1 LEGGEKMNMKI
12 FGIIMTLIIG
22 AILVTPVFAEPTK
35 GQKVPVRFRAMGY
48 YSYEGDD
55 YSDYTN
61 NGNIRIRK
69 NLIVVY
75 DPLWLVFENGSYLVG
90 SAINN
95 VDSIMNLDEKT
106 EVSHYDSIVSFE
118 TPEGG
123 FKGEMQ
129 AHHKNFHTPDW
140 TLDWHFVLQGFGAF
154 EGQTLQIR
162 LNGPYP
168 GTPATGYLLK
178 P

>member
-1 LEGGEKMNMKI
+1 MNKKI
-12 FGIIMTLIIG
+12 FGATIIFIIVATL
-22 AILVTPVFAEPTK
+22 ATPVMAEPTE
-35 GQKVPVRFRAMGY
+35 GQKVSVRLRVLGY
-48 YSYEGDD
+48 YSYEGED

-61 NGNIRIRK
+61 DGGIQITK

-75 DPLWLVFENGSYLVG
+75 DPLQLVIDGGPTLVG
-90 SAINN
+90 NATIN
-95 VDSIMNLDEKT
+95 VDSISNLDKNT
-106 EVSHYDSIVSFE
+106 QIAHYDAVVLFE
-118 TPEGG
+118 TPKGG
-123 FKGEMQ
+123 FKGEML
-129 AHHKNFHTPDW
+129 AYHKNMRTSEW

>member
-1 LEGGEKMNMKI
+1 MNKKI
-12 FGIIMTLIIG
+12 FGITTIFIIA
-22 AILVTPVFAEPTK
+22 AILATSVFAEPTK
-35 GQKVPVRFRAMGY
+35 GQKVPVRLRVLGY
-48 YSYEGDD
+48 YSYEGED

-61 NGNIRIRK
+61 NGGIRIRK

-75 DPLWLVFENGSYLVG
+75 DPLKLVFEDGSALVG
-90 SAINN
+90 SAISN
-95 VDSIMNLDEKT
+95 VDGVRNLNTDEGID
-106 EVSHYDSIVSFE
+106 HYDTLWSFE

-129 AHHKNFHTPDW
+129 AHHKNMRTAEW
-140 TLDWHFVLQGFGAF
+140 TLNWHFVLQGFGAF
-154 EGQTLQIR
+154 EGQTLQIS

-168 GTPATGYLLK
+168 GSPATGYLLK

>member
-1 LEGGEKMNMKI
+1 ML
-12 FGIIMTLIIG
+12 LVS
-22 AILVTPVFAEPTK
+22 ILAVAMLATPAMAEPTK
-35 GQKVPVRFRAMGY
+35 GQKVPVRFRAVGY
-48 YSYEGDD
+48 YSYEGED

-61 NGNIRIRK
+61 NGGIRIRK

-75 DPLWLVFENGSYLVG
+75 DPLELIFLDGGPTLVG
-90 SAINN
+90 IATIN
-95 VDSIMNLDEKT
+95 VDSTSNLDKGT
-106 EVSHYDSIVSFE
+106 QIAHYDAVVLFE
-118 TPEGG
+118 TPEGEGG
-123 FKGEMQ
+123 FKGEML
-129 AHHKNFHTPDW
+129 AHHKNMRTPEW

-168 GTPATGYLLK
+168 GSQALGYLLK

>member
-1 LEGGEKMNMKI
+1 MNKKI
-12 FGIIMTLIIG
+12 FGATIIFIIAATL
-22 AILVTPVFAEPTK
+22 AAPVIAEPTK
-35 GQKVPVRFRAMGY
+35 GQKVSVRFRAVGY
-48 YSYEGDD
+48 YSYEGED

-61 NGNIRIRK
+61 NGGTQIRK

-75 DPLWLVFENGSYLVG
+75 DPLELIFLDGGPTLVG
-90 SAINN
+90 NATIN
-95 VDSIMNLDEKT
+95 VDSTSNLDKNT
-106 EVSHYDSIVSFE
+106 QVAHYDAVVLFE

-123 FKGEMQ
+123 FKGEML
-129 AHHKNFHTPDW
+129 AHHKNMRTPEW

-168 GTPATGYLLK
+168 GSLATGYLLK

>member
-1 LEGGEKMNMKI
+1 MNKKV
-12 FGIIMTLIIG
+12 FGIAVFLLAV
-22 AILVTPVFAEPTK
+22 AILAIPVMAEPTK
-35 GQKVPVRFRAMGY
+35 GQKVPVRFLPLGY
-48 YSYEGDD
+48 YSYEGED
-55 YSDYTN
+55 YGDYTT
-61 NGNIRIRK
+61 NGGIQIRK

-75 DPLWLVFENGSYLVG
+75 DPLQLIFLDGGPTLVG
-90 SAINN
+90 NATIT
-95 VDSIMNLDEKT
+95 VDSISNLDKNT
-106 EVSHYDSIVSFE
+106 QIAHYNAVVLFE

-123 FKGEMQ
+123 FKGEML
-129 AHHKNFHTPDW
+129 AHHKDMRTSEW

-168 GTPATGYLLK
+168 GSQALGYLLK

>member
-1 LEGGEKMNMKI
+1 MNKKVL
-12 FGIIMTLIIG
+12 GIVVFLLAAAML
-22 AILVTPVFAEPTK
+22 AIPVMAEPAK
-35 GQKVPVRFRAMGY
+35 GQKVPVRFRPLGY
-48 YSYEGDD
+48 YSYEGED
-55 YSDYTN
+55 YSDYTT
-61 NGNIRIRK
+61 NGGIQIRK

-75 DPLWLVFENGSYLVG
+75 DPLQLIFLDGGPTLGGN
-90 SAINN
+90 ATIT
-95 VDSIMNLDEKT
+95 VDSISNLDKNT
-106 EVSHYDSIVSFE
+106 QIAHYNAVVLFE

-129 AHHKNFHTPDW
+129 AHHKNMRTSEW

>member
-1 LEGGEKMNMKI
+1 MNKKI
-12 FGIIMTLIIG
+12 FGATIIFIIVATL
-22 AILVTPVFAEPTK
+22 ATPVMAEPTK
-35 GQKVPVRFRAMGY
+35 GQKVPVRFRAVGY
-48 YSYEGDD
+48 YSYEGED

-61 NGNIRIRK
+61 NGGIRIRK
-69 NLIVVY
+69 NQIVVY
-75 DPLWLVFENGSYLVG
+75 DPLELIFLDGGPTLVG
-90 SAINN
+90 NATIN
-95 VDSIMNLDEKT
+95 VDSVSNLDKMT
-106 EVSHYDSIVSFE
+106 QVAHYDAVVLFE

-123 FKGEMQ
+123 FKGEML
-129 AHHKNFHTPDW
+129 AHHKNMHTSEW

-168 GTPATGYLLK
+168 GSQAIGYLFK